1 MTGTFSNDVTKHTL
15 VIGGFPIEG
24 FIGEDKA
31 MWTPDGDSA
40 TSTIG
45 ADYYTTTNR
54 IPVNA
59 SLSFTLSAG
68 SPSVTV
74 LSALFPNDAG
84 SSPFL
89 LKNGSN
95 GSTIIGVATL
105 KKSPD
110 FGLKTTDDGY
120 TYDFIA
126 SDNVINRQGVI

>member
-24 FIGEDKA
+24 YISEEKA

-40 TSTIG
+40 SATIG
-45 ADYYTTTNR
+45 ADNFTTTNR
-54 IPVNA
+54 LPFLATI
-59 SLSFTLSAG
+59 SFTLSAG

-74 LSALFPNDAG
+74 LSTLFPNDAG
-84 SSPFL
+84 SQPFMM
-89 LKNGSN
+89 KNGSN
-95 GSTIIGVATL
+95 GSTITGVATM

-126 SDNVINRQGVI
+126 SDNIINRKGV

>member
-1 MTGTFSNDVTKHTL
+1 MTRTYSNDVTKHTL
-15 VIGGFPIEG
+15 IIGGFPIEG

-40 TSTIG
+40 SATIG
-45 ADYYTTTNR
+45 ADNFTTTNR
-54 IPVNA
+54 LPYVA
-59 SLSFTLSAG
+59 TLSFTLSSG

-74 LSALFPNDAG
+74 LSALFFNDAG
-84 SSPFL
+84 SAPFL

-95 GSTIIGVATL
+95 GSIIIGLATM

-120 TYDFIA
+120 QYDFIA
-126 SDNVINRQGVI
+126 SDNVISRQGVI